1 MFKAR
6 IRQWGFVK
14 NVSSNDWHALAKLYK
29 SRRDAGKQPTEFLV
43 NGRRKTIADLQ
54 KHIRF
59 HNISEEDFLAA
70 ADSVTVPPH
79 VRCYTPDPGGSPSP
93 SSCSP
98 ELWSLTK
105 SNSSSLHFTPIS
117 SHTPL
122 SRRSVSSMEDRPLQ
136 QDGSLPN
143 IASVAYIRQPTSQE
157 VVLPQAP
164 GNQDDFVLV
173 SNPSESASETFS
185 SSSCDQ
191 VQHDVRT
198 MALQVVNPVALMS
211 RYGAEDIESWV
222 LVNSVEANTGSQES
236 GALCFKC
243 HQPISKHPVG
253 LEAFAPSTRQP
264 RSLLID
270 TPQDALNLPSTT
282 ERHGEAWRWM
292 AFCFAACIYM
302 SRGDQEVADK
312 LLHGAAAEF
321 EDLLLKK
328 DCLTLT
334 SLNLM
339 LAILHTHD
347 QGCIAESILRTT
359 LEEAEHVLPA
369 EDPVRITIEWMT
381 TVAGLKLEKCGHN
394 GEVLVKLGHVHETFE
409 TGLGTASPTTIA
421 SLYNV
426 AWMLS
431 YEGRWE
437 EAEDKLQALYKSSST
452 SLGETHMQSTMAL
465 TTLSRAQSRQGN
477 YAAAIRSMEQAIR
490 DSASTLG
497 RSHPYRLE
505 CKRRL
510 ALMWQELGKKE
521 AMEDLY
527 WDVLKGRIKMLGT
540 QHPYTIGAK
549 EDLEGLL
556 RELGRWNDDDS
567 TQWVIDELFTKTSP
581 SSSSHEA
588 Y

>member
-6 IRQWGFVK
+6 LRQWGFVK
-14 NVSSNDWHALAKLYK
+14 NVSSNDWA
-29 SRRDAGKQPTEFLV
+29 TEFLV

-54 KHIRF
+54 KHIKF
-59 HNISEEDFLAA
+59 HNISEKDFLAA

-79 VRCYTPDPGGSPSP
+79 VRCYTPDPVGSPSQT
-93 SSCSP
+93 SCSP
-98 ELWSLTK
+98 ELGSSSK

-122 SRRSVSSMEDRPLQ
+122 SRLSMSSMEDRPFQ
-136 QDGSLPN
+136 KDESRPN
-143 IASVAYIRQPTSQE
+143 IVSAAYINKPTSQE
-157 VVLPQAP
+157 VALPQEP

-173 SNPSESASETFS
+173 SNPSESVSENRS
-185 SSSCDQ
+185 SSLACDQ
-191 VQHDVRT
+191 VQHDVKT
-198 MALQVVNPVALMS
+198 MALQVVKPVALMS

-222 LVNSVEANTGSQES
+222 LVNSVEANTGFQES
-236 GALCFKC
+236 GGLCFKC
-243 HQPISKHPVG
+243 HQPISKHSFS
-253 LEAFAPSTRQP
+253 LEAFTPSTRQP
-264 RSLLID
+264 RSLLSD

-292 AFCFAACIYM
+292 AFCFLACISM
-302 SRGDQEVADK
+302 SRGEQEVADK

-339 LAILHTHD
+339 LAILHMHD
-347 QGCIAESILRTT
+347 QGCIAESIVRTT

-381 TVAGLKLEKCGHN
+381 AVAGRKLQKSGYN

-409 TGLGTASPTTIA
+409 TSLGTASPTTIA

-426 AWMLS
+426 AWMHC

-437 EAEDKLQALYKSSST
+437 EAEDKLHALHKSSST
-452 SLGETHMQSTMAL
+452 SLGTTHMQSTMAL

-477 YAAAIRSMEQAIR
+477 HTEAIRSMEQAIC
-490 DSASTLG
+490 DSATTLG
-497 RSHPYRLE
+497 RNHPYRLE

-510 ALMWQELGKKE
+510 ALMWQELGEKE
-521 AMEDLY
+521 AMEGLY

-540 QHPYTIGAK
+540 QHPYTRGAK
-549 EDLEGLL
+549 EDLEELL
-556 RELGRWNDDDS
+556 KELGKWNDDDS
-567 TQWVIDELFTKTSP
+567 TQWVIDELFRKTSP
-581 SSSSHEA
+581 TSSSYEA